1 MRPQHAAVIGLDAF
15 GFAVAEELAR
25 RGCDVVCVDG
35 DMERVQ
41 AIKDLVVN
49 AVQADATDEKALRAI
64 GMSEVDAAVIS
75 PGEDLG
81 ASILTAMIL
90 LELGVKEIVVKV
102 STELQA
108 RALMR
113 LGVSWVVV
121 PERDMGKRV
130 AERLLAPHVV
140 ERVQLPDGYFIEGIV
155 APEEFLNKSISDLRF
170 KSRFAG
176 VSVLA
181 IKRQAANRTEEI
193 VVNPTRYDRIMPD
206 DLLIVVGREKD
217 LAKLRG

>member
-1 MRPQHAAVIGLDAF
+1 MKSQHAAVIGLGTF

-25 RGCDVVCVDG
+25 RGCDVVCVDV
-35 DMERVQ
+35 DIERVQ

-64 GMSEVDAAVIS
+64 GMSDVDVAVIS
-75 PGEDLG
+75 LGEDHG

-90 LELGVKEIVVKV
+90 LDLGVKEIVVKV
-102 STELQA
+102 ASELHA
-108 RALMR
+108 RVLKR

-130 AERLLAPHVV
+130 AERLLAPHVL
-140 ERVQLPDGYFIEGIV
+140 EHLELPDGYFIEEIV
-155 APEEFLNKSISDLRF
+155 PPDEFLDKSIADLRF
-170 KSRFAG
+170 RSRFAG

-193 VVNPTRYDRIMPD
+193 VVSPTRYDRIMPD